1 MRYKQSSAFIITS
14 KQFLFNYNSG
24 SNISSNDKKNK
35 DLTQNNRDATKIK
48 LQISRVI
55 NFYEV
60 SLGNA
65 SVVNMMVFDYIA
77 C

>member
-1 MRYKQSSAFIITS
+1 MRYKRSSAFIITS
-14 KQFLFNYNSG
+14 KQFLFNNNSG

-60 SLGNA
+60 SFGNA

>member
-1 MRYKQSSAFIITS
+1 MRHKQSSAFIITS
-14 KQFLFNYNSG
+14 KQSLFNNNSG
-24 SNISSNDKKNK
+24 SNINSNDKKNK

-60 SLGNA
+60 SFGNV
-65 SVVNMMVFDYIA
+65 SVVNMMVFDRIA